1 MLKCSYENV
10 SIHQLQQI
18 ASGHWPSTVLKVI
31 NVLSLTLQV
40 RISYA
45 QRNFQTALSEKNVAG
60 FHAALWQFVGIIV
73 LAAPSF
79 ALANWLEVCVPRI

>member
-1 MLKCSYENV
+1 MS
-10 SIHQLQQI
+10 
-18 ASGHWPSTVLKVI
+18 A
-31 NVLSLTLQV
+31 LQV

-73 LAAPSF
+73 VATPSF
-79 ALANWLEVCVPRI
+79 ALADWLEVST